1 MFCSACDTNHR
12 GDRHCTEC
20 LCIYCGG
27 WRPPYD
33 SAACDEET
41 AVERQRTQV
50 EHRSISAAMTAT
62 TTPRVSEPLQQCAA
76 CTSRDVTGEGHSF
89 GMTRLHQSCY
99 EAAKDAALRFLDRG
113 SFPAVVCKQCGE
125 LLRPEVI
132 RHLPMAVKKE
142 SVESAAGDEGTSTVD
157 AFSHDSGLEGVPDVM
172 AALMS
177 SDPRS
182 MTFEV
187 QHFGALRIALELL
200 HERCVKGSGGDGS
213 GVVDVHSSSSPRL
226 LQLMASPYVPHSAR
240 RVQMQSSPANPSG
253 STSTSGSMLVLRDRS
268 DDDEGSVRKRTRSD
282 SSTTAPTVVHDDDD
296 VGGGGGGGGGIA
308 GARRRRRILEA
319 EALAKAE
326 ASSAHGKL
334 PQRSISSSA
343 ACNGVRPKLVL
354 DGGRL
359 HKHLLHVSQQS
370 AAAAAASLPKSDD
383 VSQQSRTEHEGR
395 EKGVSLA
402 ELLRPAFQSALE
414 ERGVLQQSWR
424 TPAWIA
430 NAARRGAARRSR
442 AHAKSDD
449 DFKAEN
455 ATAAPQTPPVHQT
468 STLASSRGSTW
479 RDQQFAVTL
488 IPTSPD
494 E

>member
-1 MFCSACDTNHR
+1 M
-12 GDRHCTEC
+12 
-20 LCIYCGG
+20 YCGG
-27 WRPPYD
+27 WRPPYGG
-33 SAACDEET
+33 AACDEGT
-41 AVERQRTQV
+41 AESQFTLV
-50 EHRSISAAMTAT
+50 EHCSISAATTAT

-76 CTSRDVTGEGHSF
+76 CTSRDVTGEGQSF

-113 SFPAVVCKQCGE
+113 SFPAVVCKQCGA
-125 LLRPEVI
+125 LLRPEVN

-142 SVESAAGDEGTSTVD
+142 SVESAAGDEGTSAVGEVD
-157 AFSHDSGLEGVPDVM
+157 ALSHDSGLEGVPDVM

-182 MTFEV
+182 TTFEV

-200 HERCVKGSGGDGS
+200 HERSVRGPGGDGS
-213 GVVDVHSSSSPRL
+213 GVDGATVNSSSSPRL

-240 RVQMQSSPANPSG
+240 RVRMQSSPANP
-253 STSTSGSMLVLRDRS
+253 SGSMLVLRDRS

-282 SSTTAPTVVHDDDD
+282 ASTTAPTVVHDDD
-296 VGGGGGGGGGIA
+296 VGGGGGIA

-319 EALAKAE
+319 EALVKAE

-383 VSQQSRTEHEGR
+383 VSQQSRTEHGGR
-395 EKGVSLA
+395 DEGVSLA

-430 NAARRGAARRSR
+430 NAARRGAARRSSR
-442 AHAKSDD
+442 AHVKSDD
-449 DFKAEN
+449 DFKALEN
-455 ATAAPQTPPVHQT
+455 ATSTPQSPPVHQT

-479 RDQQFAVTL
+479 RDQQFTVTL
-488 IPTSPD
+488 IPHLTAD